1 MRTAPSA
8 VPGGSTTPGGST
20 PDALA
25 SNGPSALG
33 DRPHLPSDDDFAT
46 EDIPRG
52 PAPWQPRT
60 LAAAVDAAIVLL
72 PVFVGWSIV
81 DSLRDANGGG
91 EADRFVFGTI
101 TAAVALGLLL
111 WNMGFREGREGQSTG
126 KRWASLV
133 VRDVTS
139 GNPVGVRR
147 ALARRVGLG
156 RADTEVVREKTAI
169 DELFEPIPRDTSV
182 AGIRRRRILG
192 LVVLA
197 VALAAALLASVAIG
211 ARPLTFAEIGHA
223 LWSTSGADTDTD
235 IIVRTLR
242 IPRTALALV
251 VGVALGTAGALIQ
264 GHTRNPLADAGLLGL
279 NAGAAFFVV
288 LSIYLFRFNSPS
300 QYLWFAFAGS
310 ALASVVV
317 FGLSSIGNGR
327 SSPLNLALAGAGVA
341 FFLAAMTNA
350 IVLLDQT
357 SLDGYRFWSVGSVAG
372 RGTDVL
378 WQVLPF
384 LVIGVLIALASTP
397 GLNVMSL
404 GEDVARSL
412 GTNIALTRTIGIVAI
427 TLLTGAATAACGP
440 IAFIGLVVPHIARV
454 VTGPD
459 YRWLVPY
466 AGLLGGVMLLLAD
479 VIGRVVVRPGE
490 LQVGIVLALF
500 GAPFFIALVR
510 RRKLASL

>member
-1 MRTAPSA
+1 VTTAPLL
-8 VPGGSTTPGGST
+8 GSGNLHPN
-20 PDALA
+20 P
-25 SNGPSALG
+25 
-33 DRPHLPSDDDFAT
+33 DDDYAK

-52 PAPWQPRT
+52 PAPWSPRI
-60 LAAAVDAAIVLL
+60 AATVVDLAIVLL
-72 PVFVGWSIV
+72 PLGIGWSIV
-81 DSLRDANGGG
+81 DSLRDDNGGG
-91 EADRFVFGTI
+91 QADRFVFGGI
-101 TAAVALGLLL
+101 AVAVAVGLFL
-111 WNMGFREGREGQSTG
+111 WNQGYREGKDGQSTG
-126 KRWASLV
+126 KRWTNLI
-133 VRDVTS
+133 VRDERS
-139 GNPVGVRR
+139 GNALGVRR
-147 ALARRVGLG
+147 AMLRQFGIGRRE
-156 RADTEVVREKTAI
+156 TEVVREKTAA
-169 DELFEPIPRDTSV
+169 DELFEPIARDNSV
-182 AGIRRRRILG
+182 AGIRKRRILG
-192 LVVLA
+192 LVILA
-197 VALAAALLASVAIG
+197 VALAAAILASIAIG

-223 LWSTSGADTDTD
+223 LWSSTGTDTD
-235 IIVRTLR
+235 IIVRSLR
-242 IPRTALALV
+242 IPRTLLALV
-251 VGVALGTAGALIQ
+251 VGIALGIAGALIQ

-279 NAGAAFFVV
+279 NAGAAFLVV

-310 ALASVVV
+310 AIASVVV
-317 FGLSSIGNGR
+317 FGLSSAGNGKA
-327 SSPLNLALAGAGVA
+327 SPLNLALAGAGVA
-341 FFLAAMTNA
+341 FFLSAMTNA

-372 RGTDVL
+372 RGLDVL

-384 LVIGVLIALASTP
+384 LVVGVLIALASTP

-412 GTNIALTRTIGIVAI
+412 GTNIALTRTVGIIAI

-440 IAFIGLVVPHIARV
+440 IAFIGLVVPHVARV

-466 AGLLGGVMLLLAD
+466 AGLMGGVMLMIAD